1 MSIFFVYCPIMIEKL
16 IKSKKIYDGKI
27 LKFYVDDISL
37 PNGKNAKREY
47 IRQPQA
53 AAVIPIISR
62 QKIVLVKQYRY
73 PVKKV
78 TYEIPAGKLDYGEKA
93 IDCIKRELAEETG
106 FTSHNIKKLISF
118 YPSTAFSTEKLHI
131 FVAKN
136 LKKVKA
142 HPDEDEFIEPV
153 IINYKKALKWID
165 SGKIKDAKT
174 LIGLLFYFKKFL
186 S

>member
-1 MSIFFVYCPIMIEKL
+1 MIEKL
-16 IKSKKIYDGKI
+16 IKSKKIYGGKI
-27 LKFYVDDISL
+27 LSFYVDDVSL
-37 PNGKNAKREY
+37 PNGKIAEREY

-73 PVKKV
+73 PIKKV
-78 TYEIPAGKLDYGEKA
+78 TYEIPAGKLDDGEKA

-153 IINYKKALKWID
+153 IIDYKKALKWIE

-174 LIGLLFYFKKFL
+174 LIGLLYYFKKFL